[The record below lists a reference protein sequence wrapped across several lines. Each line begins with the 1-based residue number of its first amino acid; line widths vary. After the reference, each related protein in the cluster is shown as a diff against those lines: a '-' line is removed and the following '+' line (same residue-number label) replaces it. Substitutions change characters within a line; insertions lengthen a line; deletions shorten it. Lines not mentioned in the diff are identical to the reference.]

1 MAIQNRRGPYAKY
14 NASKMVAGEFAVATD
29 EQKLFIAFA
38 PGLSKR
44 ILTEDDIGTRTLTA
58 TNKGSGVVELSLT

>member
-1 MAIQNRRGPYAKY
+1 MAIQNRRGAY
-14 NASKMVAGEFAVATD
+14 NNYDPNKMVSGEFAVATD

-44 ILTEDDIGTRTLTA
+44 ILTEDDAMSGTVTPVITDGNLTF
-58 TNKGSGVVELSLT
+58 TIT

>member
-38 PGLSKR
+38 PGISKR
-44 ILTEDDIGTRTLTA
+44 ILTEDDTITLTA
-58 TNKGSGVVELSLT
+58 TNRGSGVVELSLI